1 MLQHKSAAPGESAIS
16 AHSILRL
23 KGANQVFSES
33 ILILFI
39 FVRLAQH
46 LAETHLSNLNYEYY
60 NDPKNLNR
68 AKSAL
73 GLSQEDLDKS
83 IAYANERLRFSRFT
97 QTLTLSA
104 FFVFLFAGGFG
115 LIETSSLAMAEILG
129 LSDSKGLGQVTIGLL
144 FFAQV
149 GLLSTLWSL
158 PFSWHQTF
166 VIEEKFGFNKTTR
179 AVFIAD
185 LWKSLLMSVVLGG
198 LILTLLLWIMGTM
211 GDQWWVF
218 AWVMLTALSLV
229 IAWIYPTLLAPLFNK
244 FSPLPPG
251 ELMDKIHALAAKVG
265 FTTNGLFVM
274 NASLRSSHGNAYFT
288 GVFGKKRIVLFDT
301 LIEAMTPEE
310 VTAVLAHELGH
321 FKLHHV
327 RWGLLRGLAVTGVM
341 FYALSLA
348 LPLES
353 FYQAFHLQGVS
364 DYGALFVFS
373 LWYGPLAFL
382 LQPLSTYLSRKNEF
396 AADAFAK
403 AQLGG
408 NAEALG
414 RALLKLRE
422 KSSSLPIY
430 HPTYS
435 MVYHSHPPMI
445 ERLQAMGFGPK
456 EERQ

>member
-1 MLQHKSAAPGESAIS
+1 
-16 AHSILRL
+16 
-23 KGANQVFSES
+23 
-33 ILILFI
+33 
-39 FVRLAQH
+39 
-46 LAETHLSNLNYEYY
+46 
-60 NDPKNLNR
+60 
-68 AKSAL
+68 
-73 GLSQEDLDKS
+73 
-83 IAYANERLRFSRFT
+83 
-97 QTLTLSA
+97 
-104 FFVFLFAGGFG
+104 
-115 LIETSSLAMAEILG
+115 
-129 LSDSKGLGQVTIGLL
+129 
-144 FFAQV
+144 
-149 GLLSTLWSL
+149 
-158 PFSWHQTF
+158 
-166 VIEEKFGFNKTTR
+166 
-179 AVFIAD
+179 
-185 LWKSLLMSVVLGG
+185 
-198 LILTLLLWIMGTM
+198 
-211 GDQWWVF
+211 
-218 AWVMLTALSLV
+218 
-229 IAWIYPTLLAPLFNK
+229 
-244 FSPLPPG
+244 
-251 ELMDKIHALAAKVG
+251 MDKIHALAAKVG